1 MLEIEKTIELFKSF
15 GLTYEITASQG
26 YMCLRVMDGNRVC
39 DWLFANDGEF
49 VKVRMW
55 EE

>member
-1 MLEIEKTIELFKSF
+1 MLEIEKTIELFKLF
-15 GLTYEITASQG
+15 GLTFEVTVKDG
-26 YMCLRVMDGNRVC
+26 FMCVRMMEGKRVC

-49 VKVRMW
+49 VKVKMW